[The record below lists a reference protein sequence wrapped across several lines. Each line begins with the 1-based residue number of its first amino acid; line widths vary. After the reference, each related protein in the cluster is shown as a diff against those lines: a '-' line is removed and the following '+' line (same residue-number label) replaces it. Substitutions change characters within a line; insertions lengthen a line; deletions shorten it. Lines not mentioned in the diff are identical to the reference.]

1 VDQPPITTSLTY
13 LLAQANRVVTATLER
28 LLAQEGATI
37 EHWRVLEVLSD
48 EQGRSMGELA
58 QLVLMNHPALTK
70 LMDRMVSRGWAHRA
84 ADPADSR
91 KVLVFIT
98 DAGLAFAA
106 RLRQRARSI
115 TRRSTRATAGQS
127 SSSGSSA
134 RSSES
139 TSRTLQIPPRAD
151 RGRTLPLVHA
161 SMSMPV
167 ARCCKAS

>member
-98 DAGLAFAA
+98 DAGLVFAA
-106 RLRQRARSI
+106 RLRQRVAEYHEAI
-115 TRRSTRATAGQS
+115 DAGDRRAEQLKRLLG
-127 SSSGSSA
+127 
-134 RSSES
+134 
-139 TSRTLQIPPRAD
+139 TLIRE
-151 RGRTLPLVHA
+151 HE
-161 SMSMPV
+161 
-167 ARCCKAS
+167 

>member
-1 VDQPPITTSLTY
+1 MDQPPITTSLTY

-28 LLAQEGATI
+28 LLAQEGAAI

-48 EQGRSMGELA
+48 EKGRSMGELA

-98 DAGLAFAA
+98 DAGLEFAA
-106 RLRQRARSI
+106 RLRHRVAEYHDAIDAGDRRAEQLKRLL
-115 TRRSTRATAGQS
+115 G
-127 SSSGSSA
+127 
-134 RSSES
+134 
-139 TSRTLQIPPRAD
+139 TLIRD
-151 RGRTLPLVHA
+151 HE
-161 SMSMPV
+161 
-167 ARCCKAS
+167 